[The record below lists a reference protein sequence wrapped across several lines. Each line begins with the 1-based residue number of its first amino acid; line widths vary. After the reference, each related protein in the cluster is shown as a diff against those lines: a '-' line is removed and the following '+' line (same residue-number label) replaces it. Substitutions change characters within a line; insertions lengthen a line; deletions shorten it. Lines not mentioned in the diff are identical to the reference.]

1 MDNEKKYIGIDVGGT
16 YIKMGLVDGAG
27 EVSMHRE
34 LPVARDPEGRRVMD
48 IMMQGVDDLLGEAGL
63 SAQDLRGIGVSAAGC
78 IDSVKGSVAGNGGN
92 VPDWSRTEVTKPLE
106 ERFGIPAAL
115 ANDGNCAV
123 LGEAW
128 IGAACGCSDVVC
140 VTLGTGVGGG
150 IISGGRL
157 IEGRHGYA
165 GEIGH
170 FPTHAEAGSK
180 HPGDRSSHFETYA
193 STAALVRSAVK
204 ADPSWDSGKPL
215 FKAAEAGDE
224 RALSVIDSWMDEVA
238 YGLAGFIHTFDP
250 QMILIGG
257 GVSVQED
264 LFIKPLRDKV
274 VRIIEPDFADG
285 LEIRSAALGNDAGLV
300 GAVRYLMTVL
310 GEK

>member
-1 MDNEKKYIGIDVGGT
+1 MEKNYLGIDVGGT
-16 YIKMGLVDGAG
+16 YIKMGLVSSSG
-27 EVSMHRE
+27 EVSLFRE
-34 LPVARDPEGRRVMD
+34 IPVDRSGREKVMD
-48 IMMQGVDDLLGEAGL
+48 IIMRGAAQLVTEAKIDVKGFG
-63 SAQDLRGIGVSAAGC
+63 GIGVSAAGC
-78 IDSVKGSVAGNGGN
+78 IDSVRGSVAGNGGN

-106 ERFGIPAAL
+106 ERFGIPAVL

-128 IGAACGCSDVVC
+128 IGAAKGYTDVIC

-180 HPGDRSSHFETYA
+180 YPGDRASHYESYA
-193 STAALVRSAVK
+193 STFALVREASKV
-204 ADPSWDSGKPL
+204 DTGWISGRKL
-215 FKAAEAGDE
+215 FDAAEAGDE
-224 RALSVIDSWMDEVA
+224 RALSVIDAWMDEVA
-238 YGLAGFIHTFDP
+238 FGLAGFIHTFDP

-257 GVSVQED
+257 GISVQEE
-264 LFIKPLRDKV
+264 LLIKPLRERVKE
-274 VRIIEPDFADG
+274 IIEPDFAED
-285 LEIRSAALGNDAGLV
+285 LEIRAAALGNDAGLV

-310 GEK
+310 GDR

>member
-1 MDNEKKYIGIDVGGT
+1 MEKKYLGIDVGGT
-16 YIKMGLVDGAG
+16 YIKMGLVSSAG
-27 EVSMHRE
+27 EVSLHRE
-34 LPVARDPEGRRVMD
+34 IPVAKDPERRSVMD
-48 IMMQGVDDLLGEAGL
+48 IMMQGIEDLLSETGIR
-63 SAQDLRGIGVSAAGC
+63 AQELGGIGVSAAGC
-78 IDSVKGSVAGNGGN
+78 IDSVKGAVAGNGGN
-92 VPDWSRTEVTKPLE
+92 VPDWSWTEVTGPLE
-106 ERFGIPAAL
+106 ERFGIRATL

-128 IGAACGCSDVVC
+128 TGAARGCDDVIC

-180 HPGDRSSHFETYA
+180 YPGDRSSHFETYA
-193 STAALVRSAVK
+193 STSALVRAAVK
-204 ADPSWDSGKPL
+204 EDPAWESGREL
-215 FKAAEAGDE
+215 FTAAKAGDE
-224 RALSVIDSWMDEVA
+224 RALSVIDAWMEEIA
-238 YGLAGFIHTFDP
+238 MGLAGFIHTFDP

-257 GVSVQED
+257 GVSAQED
-264 LFIKPLRDKV
+264 ILIRPLREKV
-274 VRIIEPDFADG
+274 VKIIEPDFADG
-285 LEIRSAALGNDAGLV
+285 LEIKAAALGNDAGMA

-310 GEK
+310 GEA

>member
-1 MDNEKKYIGIDVGGT
+1 MNRYIGVDVGGT
-16 YIKMGLVDGAG
+16 YIKMALVSDAG

-34 LPVARDPEGRRVMD
+34 LPVAKDPEKRGVMD
-48 IMMQGVDDLLGEAGL
+48 IMTKGIEDLLAEAGL
-63 SAQDLRGIGVSAAGC
+63 KAEDCRGIGVSAAGC

-92 VPDWSRTEVTKPLE
+92 VPNWSWTEVTKPLE

-128 IGAACGCSDVVC
+128 IGAAKGCGDVVC

-170 FPTHAEAGSK
+170 FPTHADAGSK
-180 HPGDRSSHFETYA
+180 YPGDRASHYETYA
-193 STAALVRSAVK
+193 STASLVRSAVK
-204 ADPSWDSGKPL
+204 ADPAWESGREL
-215 FKAAEAGDE
+215 FAAAKAGNE
-224 RALSVIDSWMDEVA
+224 RALSVIDAWLEEVA
-238 YGLAGFIHTFDP
+238 MGLAGFIHVFDP
-250 QMILIGG
+250 QLILIGG
-257 GVSVQED
+257 GVSAQEE
-264 LFIKPLRDKV
+264 LLIKPLREKV
-274 VRIIEPDFADG
+274 VQIIEPDFADG
-285 LEIRSAALGNDAGLV
+285 LEIRAAALGNDAGMA

-310 GEK
+310 GDA